1 MRHSKFLR
9 RIIASFAVLCLL
21 VSTVSCSEKKISN
34 EFYSPY
40 EHDFGRIIGAEIV
53 FADYGTV
60 KVNLL
65 PDEAPI
71 TVQNFV
77 DLAKSGFYDGLT
89 IHRVVAGFV
98 IQGGDP
104 TGTGGGMEG
113 QAKIKGEFSANGVQ
127 NRISHVRGVL
137 SMART
142 GSDMNSATSQFFITL
157 VDCTQEG
164 YYLNSN
170 YAAFGYVSEG
180 MDVID
185 AIATLEVADDSDRPT
200 ETIVI
205 ESVRILSE

>member
-1 MRHSKFLR
+1 MRHSNFLR
-9 RIIASFAVLCLL
+9 KVVASFAALCLL
-21 VSTVSCSEKKISN
+21 FSTVSCSGKTSI

-40 EHDFGRIIGAEIV
+40 AYDFGRIIEAEIV

-77 DLAKSGFYDGLT
+77 DLANSGFYDGLT

-104 TGTGGGMEG
+104 TGTGYGLEG
-113 QAKIKGEFSANGVQ
+113 QTRIKGEFSANGVQ

-142 GSDMNSATSQFFITL
+142 GDNMDSATSQFFIML
-157 VDCTQEG
+157 ADREQED
-164 YYLNSN
+164 YLNGN

-180 MDVID
+180 MDVVD
-185 AIATLEVADDSDRPT
+185 AIAAVEIADGTDHPI

-205 ESVRILSE
+205 ESVRIQSE

>member
-1 MRHSKFLR
+1 MRRSNLFGR
-9 RIIASFAVLCLL
+9 FVSFFALLCLL
-21 VSTVSCSEKKISN
+21 LSMVSCSDKKISN

-40 EHDFGRIIGAEIV
+40 EHDFGRVVQAEIV
-53 FADYGTV
+53 FAEYGTV

-104 TGTGGGMEG
+104 TGTGYGLEG
-113 QAKIKGEFSANGVQ
+113 QPKIKGEFSENGVQ

-137 SMART
+137 SMARA
-142 GSDMNSATSQFFITL
+142 GGNMDSATSQFFIML
-157 VDCTQEG
+157 DDREQEG
-164 YYLNSN
+164 YLNGN

-180 MDVID
+180 MDVVD
-185 AIATLEVADDSDRPT
+185 AIAAVEIADGTDHPVDS
-200 ETIVI
+200 IVI
-205 ESVRILSE
+205 ESVRILAE

>member
-1 MRHSKFLR
+1 MRLSNFFR
-9 RIIASFAVLCLL
+9 RFVSLLAVLCLL
-21 VSTVSCSEKKISN
+21 FTAASCSDTNVSN

-40 EHDFGRIIGAEIV
+40 EHDFGRIVQAEIV
-53 FADYGTV
+53 FRDYGTV

-77 DLAKSGFYDGLT
+77 DLANSGFYDGLT

-104 TGTGGGMEG
+104 TGTGYGLEG
-113 QAKIKGEFSANGVQ
+113 QTKIKGEFSENGVQ

-142 GSDMNSATSQFFITL
+142 GDNMNSATSQFFIML
-157 VDCTQEG
+157 EDREQEG
-164 YYLNSN
+164 YLNGN

-180 MDVID
+180 MDVVD
-185 AIATLEVADDSDRPT
+185 AIAAVEIADGTDHPVDS
-200 ETIVI
+200 IVI

>member
-104 TGTGGGMEG
+104 TGTGRGMEG